1 MTTSGKSATPFFS
14 FTAANPRRRSLPD
27 PPAIGQCR
35 LHDWKKSALKWP
47 AKQVL
52 QYLNFTLC
60 SKSRSSLDKD
70 SLNYAMQD
78 SSLSDKVV
86 FWTTLAHAWEIPII
100 YELLLSQFFIC
111 LSSQIWLYKGKYCIL
126 IRNVQDFRSILSLLW
141 LKKNRMR
148 IWAFFFKLLF
158 WGAIFKFNYVEN
170 YLS

>member
-60 SKSRSSLDKD
+60 SKSRSSFDKD

-78 SSLSDKVV
+78 SSLSDKIV
-86 FWTTLAHAWEIPII
+86 FWTTLAHAWEITIT

-111 LSSQIWLYKGKYCIL
+111 LSSQICLYKFQGKEGKYCIL
-126 IRNVQDFRSILSLLW
+126 IRNVQHFRSLLSLLW

-148 IWAFFFKLLF
+148 IWAFFSSSCFE
-158 WGAIFKFNYVEN
+158 VQ
-170 YLS
+170 YLNSIM